1 MKSEGQLFCIGLGIM
16 LGSQLTEL
24 ARARLAAADLVF
36 FHSNSHYLA
45 GFLQKINPNLV
56 DLQPFYQP
64 GQSRLVSYEAMM
76 AAVMAAVQQGKQ
88 VVWACYG
95 HPGVASWPPHEVI
108 RRLTALGYQAKMEAG
123 ISADACLYA
132 DLGIDPMAQ
141 GSAQFEASQFLFY
154 RRDIDTSAYLIL
166 WQVAIAGDFSLKRL
180 EQNQAGTQALQQRL
194 LQLYPAD
201 HPVLLYEAAD
211 LPIWQPRIESIL
223 LQDLD
228 QAQLN
233 QITTLVVPPARPKT
247 PDWQMLDLLGVPAD
261 HPLRQL

>member
-1 MKSEGQLFCIGLGIM
+1 MRSEGQLFCIGLGIM

-36 FHSNSHYLA
+36 FHSNSHYLT

-64 GQSRLVSYEAMM
+64 GQSRLDSYEAMIT
-76 AAVMAAVQQGKQ
+76 AVMAAVQQGKQ

-108 RRLTALGYQAKMEAG
+108 RRLTALGYRATMEAG

-141 GSAQFEASQFLFY
+141 GCAQFEASQFLFY
-154 RRDIDTSAYLIL
+154 RRTVDTSAYLIL
-166 WQVAIAGDFSLKRL
+166 WQAAIAGDFSLKRL
-180 EQNQAGTQALQQRL
+180 EQNQTGTLALQQRL
-194 LQLYPAD
+194 LQIYPAD
-201 HPVLLYEAAD
+201 HQVLLYEAAD
-211 LPIWQPRIESIL
+211 LPIWQPRIESIVL
-223 LQDLD
+223 KDLD
-228 QAQLN
+228 KALLN
-233 QITTLVVPPARPKT
+233 QITTLVVPPACDKT
-247 PDWQMLDLLGVPAD
+247 PDVQMLDLLGVPAG
-261 HPLRQL
+261 HPLRLA